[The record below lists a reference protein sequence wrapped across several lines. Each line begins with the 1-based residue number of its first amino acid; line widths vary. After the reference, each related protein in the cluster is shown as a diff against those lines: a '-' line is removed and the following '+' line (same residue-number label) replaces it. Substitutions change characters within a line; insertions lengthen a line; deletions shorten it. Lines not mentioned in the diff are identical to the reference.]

1 MLELFR
7 QDLFRPAD
15 AFQQPDN
22 PHFTNAELSP
32 KRLCMRNTWDF
43 HLSAGGS
50 WKAQHRIRPA
60 RMTVLGIPAEQDVSR
75 IALASTRHE
84 HLPLL
89 RMIPRVHKNPA

>member
-50 WKAQHRIRPA
+50 WPSAGSTRGIRKGRRSKAMQMRPA
-60 RMTVLGIPAEQDVSR
+60 KASSSR
-75 IALASTRHE
+75 LSS
-84 HLPLL
+84 
-89 RMIPRVHKNPA
+89 